1 MVVPE
6 PVREGGRDK
15 GARLS
20 FGENPEAR
28 EQPHHA
34 MERRRVGAGAGCEL
48 LDSNRLLR
56 DEVCHAEPCDRVECL
71 RAEKAVEHV
80 EQLHADLARVG

>member
-15 GARLS
+15 RAGLS
-20 FGENPEAR
+20 LGENPEAR

-34 MERRRVGAGAGCEL
+34 MERSRVGHHAGGEL
-48 LDSNRLLR
+48 LDPNRLLPDDVR
-56 DEVCHAEPCDRVECL
+56 HAEPRDRVECL
-71 RAEKAVEHV
+71 RAEKAAEHV